1 MENKIIAWGTGSGN
15 ITLIYTGQGNA
26 AVSVSTDVN
35 EGIDR
40 EQSILVETT
49 HGEPKDSESVLI
61 RQPGLREVFSVS
73 DGTFLLKNGGTFNVL
88 K

>member
-1 MENKIIAWGTGSGN
+1 MENKTIAWKTGSGN
-15 ITLIYTGQGNA
+15 ITLTYTGQGNA
-26 AVSVSTDVN
+26 TVSVSTDAN

-49 HGEPKDSESVLI
+49 YGEPKDSESVLI
-61 RQPGLREVFSVS
+61 RQAGLREVFSVS
-73 DGTFLLKNGGTFNVL
+73 DGTFLLKNGETFNVL

>member
-1 MENKIIAWGTGSGN
+1 MVEKKIKWNEGEGYITAAYYGSGN
-15 ITLIYTGQGNA
+15 GSASI
-26 AVSVSTDVN
+26 STDVN

-49 HGEPKDSESVLI
+49 YGEPKDSESVLI
-61 RQPGLREVFSVS
+61 RQAGLREVFSVS
-73 DGTFLLKNGGTFNVL
+73 DGTFLLKNGETFNVL